1 MPTTVDN
8 QAIGFMAAL
17 AQAGADPATLQAVVH
32 GTTTTTNA
40 LLERKIA
47 KVGLITTKGFRDV
60 LELGRRTRPQPY
72 GLRGTFEPLIDRELR
87 LEVPER
93 MDADGKVLT
102 PLDEAAVAEA
112 AKTLLALGCEAV
124 VIHFLH
130 SYINPDA
137 RAARRR
143 DRARPVAQRLCHGG
157 PCHPV
162 GVPRVRARRDGGGER
177 LGPAGARPL
186 SRRGCAPSCSAKGFD
201 RDLLVMQGNGGT
213 ISSQLIAEA
222 AVNTVMSGPASGV
235 MAAAY
240 TGRASGHPNLITYDM
255 GGTSTDVGLI
265 ENAVPQVSGELEL
278 EYAMPIH
285 VPMVDV
291 HTIGA
296 GGGSIASV
304 DAAGMLRVGPE
315 SAGARPGPIC
325 YGRGGTEPTI
335 TDANLV
341 LGRLNPDRLL
351 GVDHPV
357 TLDHV
362 RAIIAEKIGKPLGL
376 DAEAAAAA
384 ILRIAND
391 RMAGAIRLV
400 SLSRGHDP
408 RDFALFAFGGAGP
421 LHATALARE
430 LAHPDGAGAGA
441 ARHHQRAGLRRR
453 RPAPRLCA
461 HRQQAA
467 VGASTM
473 PRSRASTP
481 SRRPRA
487 RRRSAREGVP
497 VRELR
502 RVYTADMQ
510 FQGQSHILSVGVD
523 RARHRRRRPAQGL
536 RRRLLAPLRHRARG
550 NPAGARQPAHRGDRR
565 AAGDFAGRARRDR
578 ARADL
583 GGRAGRRTPRLV
595 HRRLA
600 PDAGLCPREAAAR
613 RRVRR
618 PGDPR
623 AARLHDRRRTGRQG
637 PAGHARQSVDLGE
650 PSGHDPDLDRVGIS
664 MAFRFVHAADIHL
677 DSPLRSLAL
686 RNPELAD
693 LIGNATRQVFTG
705 IIDLCLAEE
714 VDALFLAGDLYDGD
728 QTSMKTARYFANQL
742 HRLDQAG
749 IRVFIVRGNHDA
761 LSRITKELILPESVK
776 LFSGRAEAIP
786 IEGAAGMP
794 RVVIHGMSF
803 AQPHAPDSLM
813 PRTSRRSRGR

>member
-1 MPTTVDN
+1 MSPKSSFTVGIDVGGTFTDLLAIDPETREVKLAKVPTTVDN
-8 QAIGFMAAL
+8 QAVGFMAAL
-17 AQAGADPATLQAVVH
+17 ASASLDPAVLQAVVH

-47 KVGLITTKGFRDV
+47 KVGLITTRGFRDV

-72 GLRGTFEPLIDRELR
+72 GLRGTFRPMIDREVR

-112 AKTLLALGCEAV
+112 ATKLLAQGCEAV

-130 SYINPDA
+130 SYINPA
-137 RAARRR
+137 HERRAAEIVRGLWPNAYVTAGHVILSEYREYER
-143 DRARPVAQRLCHGG
+143 VVTAAVNASVQPVLDRY
-157 PCHPV
+157 
-162 GVPRVRARRDGGGER
+162 
-177 LGPAGARPL
+177 L
-186 SRRGCAPSCSAKGFD
+186 SRLRKELEAKGFD

-278 EYAMPIH
+278 EYALPIH

-325 YGRGGTEPTI
+325 YGRGGAEPTI
-335 TDANLV
+335 TDANLI

-351 GVDHPV
+351 GVDNKV
-357 TLDHV
+357 TLDRV
-362 RAIIAEKIGKPLGL
+362 RDLVLEKVGSRLGL
-376 DAEAAAAA
+376 DAGAAAAA

-430 LAHPDGAGAGA
+430 LAIPTVLVP
-441 ARHHQRAGLRRR
+441 ARPGITNALGCVVADLRHDYVRTVNKPLSAVDDATVAR
-453 RPAPRLCA
+453 IYAE
-461 HRQQAA
+461 QAA
-467 VGASTM
+467 EGET
-473 PRSRASTP
+473 TI
-481 SRRPRA
+481 
-487 RRRSAREGVP
+487 AREGVP

-502 RVYTADMQ
+502 RVLTADMQ
-510 FQGQSHILSVGVD
+510 FQGQSHILSVGVES
-523 RARHRRRRPAQGL
+523 
-536 RRRLLAPLRHRARG
+536 
-550 NPAGARQPAHRGDRR
+550 
-565 AAGDFAGRARRDR
+565 
-578 ARADL
+578 ADI
-583 GGRAGRRTPRLV
+583 GV
-595 HRRLA
+595 
-600 PDAGLCPREAAAR
+600 AGLHKAFAAAYFR
-613 RRVRR
+613 RFGIELAEIPPVLVNLHTAVIGVRPEISLGALAATERAPTLKAAQVGERRVWFNDGWRETPIYAR
-618 PGDPR
+618 EKLPLDAAFEGPAILEQLDCTTVVEPGDKV
-623 AARLHDRRRTGRQG
+623 RQ
-637 PAGHARQSVDLGE
+637 DKLGN
-650 PSGHDPDLDRVGIS
+650 LLITVG
-664 MAFRFVHAADIHL
+664 
-677 DSPLRSLAL
+677 
-686 RNPELAD
+686 
-693 LIGNATRQVFTG
+693 
-705 IIDLCLAEE
+705 
-714 VDALFLAGDLYDGD
+714 
-728 QTSMKTARYFANQL
+728 
-742 HRLDQAG
+742 
-749 IRVFIVRGNHDA
+749 
-761 LSRITKELILPESVK
+761 
-776 LFSGRAEAIP
+776 
-786 IEGAAGMP
+786 
-794 RVVIHGMSF
+794 
-803 AQPHAPDSLM
+803 
-813 PRTSRRSRGR
+813 

>member
-1 MPTTVDN
+1 MAPQRSLTVGIDVGGTFTDLLAIDSVSGAVKLAKVPTTGNN

-17 AQAGADPATLQAVVH
+17 AEAGADPATLQAVVH

-47 KVGLITTKGFRDV
+47 RVGLITTRGFRDV

-72 GLRGTFEPLIDRELR
+72 GLRGTFRPLIEREFR

-93 MDADGKVLT
+93 MDADGKVLV
-102 PLDEAAVAEA
+102 PLDEAAVADVT
-112 AKTLLALGCEAV
+112 KKLLTLGCEAV

-130 SYINPDA
+130 SYINPA
-137 RAARRR
+137 HERRAAEIVRGLWPNPYVTAGHAILSEYREYER
-143 DRARPVAQRLCHGG
+143 GVTAAVNASVQPVLDRYLTRL
-157 PCHPV
+157 
-162 GVPRVRARRDGGGER
+162 RAE
-177 LGPAGARPL
+177 L
-186 SRRGCAPSCSAKGFD
+186 SAKGFD

-213 ISSQLIAEA
+213 ISSQLIAHA

-304 DAAGMLRVGPE
+304 DSAGMLRVGPE

-335 TDANLV
+335 TDANLI

-351 GVDHPV
+351 GVDRPV

-362 RAIIAEKIGKPLGL
+362 RAIILDKVGNRLGL

-430 LAHPDGAGAGA
+430 LAIPTVLVP
-441 ARHHQRAGLRRR
+441 ARPGITNALGCVVADLRHDYVRTVNK
-453 RPAPRLCA
+453 PLSVLDDAT
-461 HRQQAA
+461 
-467 VGASTM
+467 V
-473 PRSRASTP
+473 
-481 SRRPRA
+481 A
-487 RRRSAREGVP
+487 RIYAEQSAEGEATIGREGVP

-502 RVYTADMQ
+502 RVHTADMQ

-523 RARHRRRRPAQGL
+523 RPDIGVEGL
-536 RRRLLAPLRHRARG
+536 RQA
-550 NPAGARQPAHRGDRR
+550 
-565 AAGDFAGRARRDR
+565 F
-578 ARADL
+578 
-583 GGRAGRRTPRLV
+583 
-595 HRRLA
+595 
-600 PDAGLCPREAAAR
+600 AAAYFR
-613 RRVRR
+613 RFGIELAEIPPVLVNLHTAVIGVRPEISLAALAASERAPTLKAAQVGERRVWFIDGWRQTPVYAR
-618 PGDPR
+618 EKLPRDAMFEGPAILDQLDCTTVVEPGDKV
-623 AARLHDRRRTGRQG
+623 RQ
-637 PAGHARQSVDLGE
+637 DKLGN
-650 PSGHDPDLDRVGIS
+650 LLIT
-664 MAFRFVHAADIHL
+664 
-677 DSPLRSLAL
+677 LA
-686 RNPELAD
+686 
-693 LIGNATRQVFTG
+693 
-705 IIDLCLAEE
+705 
-714 VDALFLAGDLYDGD
+714 
-728 QTSMKTARYFANQL
+728 
-742 HRLDQAG
+742 
-749 IRVFIVRGNHDA
+749 
-761 LSRITKELILPESVK
+761 
-776 LFSGRAEAIP
+776 
-786 IEGAAGMP
+786 
-794 RVVIHGMSF
+794 
-803 AQPHAPDSLM
+803 
-813 PRTSRRSRGR
+813 

>member
-1 MPTTVDN
+1 MSSERSLTVGIDVGGTFTDLLAIDAVSGEVKLAKVPTTVDN
-8 QAIGFMAAL
+8 QAVGFMAAL
-17 AQAGADPATLQAVVH
+17 AAAGADPATLQAIVH

-47 KVGLITTKGFRDV
+47 RVGLITTRGFRDV

-72 GLRGTFEPLIDRELR
+72 GLRGTFKPMIDREVR

-93 MDADGKVLT
+93 MDADGKVLV
-102 PLDEAAVAEA
+102 PLEEAAVAEA
-112 AKTLLALGCEAV
+112 AKKLLASGCEAV

-130 SYINPDA
+130 SYINPA
-137 RAARRR
+137 HERRAAEIVRGLWPNAYVTAGHAILSEYREYER
-143 DRARPVAQRLCHGG
+143 GVTAAVNASVQPVLDRYLTRL
-157 PCHPV
+157 
-162 GVPRVRARRDGGGER
+162 RTE
-177 LGPAGARPL
+177 L
-186 SRRGCAPSCSAKGFD
+186 SAKGFD

-213 ISSQLIAEA
+213 ISSQLIAHA

-278 EYAMPIH
+278 EYALPIH

-325 YGRGGTEPTI
+325 YGRGGAEPTI
-335 TDANLV
+335 TDANLI

-362 RAIIAEKIGKPLGL
+362 RGLMREKVGDRLGL

-384 ILRIAND
+384 VLRIAND

-430 LAHPDGAGAGA
+430 LAIPTVLVPARPGITNALGCVVADLRHDYVRTVNRPLSALDDGTV
-441 ARHHQRAGLRRR
+441 ARIYAEQ
-453 RPAPRLCA
+453 
-461 HRQQAA
+461 
-467 VGASTM
+467 
-473 PRSRASTP
+473 
-481 SRRPRA
+481 
-487 RRRSAREGVP
+487 SAEGEATIGREGVP

-523 RARHRRRRPAQGL
+523 RPDIGVAGLHKAFAAAYFRRFGIELAEIPPVLVNLHTAVIGVRPEISL
-536 RRRLLAPLRHRARG
+536 VTL
-550 NPAGARQPAHRGDRR
+550 
-565 AAGDFAGRARRDR
+565 AAGDRAPTLKAAQAG
-578 ARADL
+578 
-583 GGRAGRRTPRLV
+583 
-595 HRRLA
+595 
-600 PDAGLCPREAAAR
+600 E
-613 RRVRR
+613 RRVWFTDGWRQTPIYAR
-618 PGDPR
+618 EKLPRDAAFEGPAILEQLDCTTVVEPGDKV
-623 AARLHDRRRTGRQG
+623 RQ
-637 PAGHARQSVDLGE
+637 DKLGN
-650 PSGHDPDLDRVGIS
+650 LLITVG
-664 MAFRFVHAADIHL
+664 
-677 DSPLRSLAL
+677 
-686 RNPELAD
+686 
-693 LIGNATRQVFTG
+693 
-705 IIDLCLAEE
+705 
-714 VDALFLAGDLYDGD
+714 
-728 QTSMKTARYFANQL
+728 
-742 HRLDQAG
+742 
-749 IRVFIVRGNHDA
+749 
-761 LSRITKELILPESVK
+761 
-776 LFSGRAEAIP
+776 
-786 IEGAAGMP
+786 
-794 RVVIHGMSF
+794 
-803 AQPHAPDSLM
+803 
-813 PRTSRRSRGR
+813 

>member
-1 MPTTVDN
+1 MASKSSFTVGIDVGGTFTDLLAIDPTTNEVKLAKVPTTVEN

-17 AQAGADPATLQAVVH
+17 AAASLDPALLQAVVH

-40 LLERKIA
+40 VLERKIA
-47 KVGLITTKGFRDV
+47 KVGLITTRGFRDV

-72 GLRGTFEPLIDRELR
+72 GLRGTFTPVIDREVR

-102 PLDEAAVAEA
+102 PLDEDAVADA
-112 AKTLLALGCEAV
+112 AKKLLAAGCEAV

-130 SYINPDA
+130 SYINPVHER
-137 RAARRR
+137 RAADIVRGLWPNAYVTAGHVILSEYREYER
-143 DRARPVAQRLCHGG
+143 GVTAAVNASVQPVLDRY
-157 PCHPV
+157 
-162 GVPRVRARRDGGGER
+162 
-177 LGPAGARPL
+177 L
-186 SRRGCAPSCSAKGFD
+186 SRLRTELKAKGFD

-325 YGRGGTEPTI
+325 YGRGGAEPTI

-341 LGRLNPDRLL
+341 LGRLNPDKLL

-362 RAIIAEKIGKPLGL
+362 RGLVLEKVGQRLGL

-391 RMAGAIRLV
+391 RMAGAVRLV

-430 LAHPDGAGAGA
+430 LGIPTVLVPVRPGITNALGCVVADL
-441 ARHHQRAGLRRR
+441 RHDHVRTVNKPLSAVDDATVSRIY
-453 RPAPRLCA
+453 AE
-461 HRQQAA
+461 QAA
-467 VGASTM
+467 EGEATI
-473 PRSRASTP
+473 
-481 SRRPRA
+481 
-487 RRRSAREGVP
+487 AREGVP

-502 RVYTADMQ
+502 RVLSADMQ

-523 RARHRRRRPAQGL
+523 SADIGVAGLHKAFAAAYFRRFGIELPEIPPVLVNLHTAVIGVRPEISLGA
-536 RRRLLAPLRHRARG
+536 LAAT
-550 NPAGARQPAHRGDRR
+550 
-565 AAGDFAGRARRDR
+565 DR
-578 ARADL
+578 APTL
-583 GGRAGRRTPRLV
+583 
-595 HRRLA
+595 
-600 PDAGLCPREAAAR
+600 AAAR
-613 RRVRR
+613 LGSRRVWFSDGWHDTPVYAREKLPLDTTLDGPAILEQLDCTTVVE
-618 PGDPR
+618 PGD
-623 AARLHDRRRTGRQG
+623 TVRQDG
-637 PAGHARQSVDLGE
+637 LGN
-650 PSGHDPDLDRVGIS
+650 L
-664 MAFRFVHAADIHL
+664 L
-677 DSPLRSLAL
+677 
-686 RNPELAD
+686 
-693 LIGNATRQVFTG
+693 
-705 IIDLCLAEE
+705 
-714 VDALFLAGDLYDGD
+714 
-728 QTSMKTARYFANQL
+728 
-742 HRLDQAG
+742 
-749 IRVFIVRGNHDA
+749 IRV
-761 LSRITKELILPESVK
+761 SRQDTI
-776 LFSGRAEAIP
+776 
-786 IEGAAGMP
+786 
-794 RVVIHGMSF
+794 
-803 AQPHAPDSLM
+803 
-813 PRTSRRSRGR
+813 RTSAE